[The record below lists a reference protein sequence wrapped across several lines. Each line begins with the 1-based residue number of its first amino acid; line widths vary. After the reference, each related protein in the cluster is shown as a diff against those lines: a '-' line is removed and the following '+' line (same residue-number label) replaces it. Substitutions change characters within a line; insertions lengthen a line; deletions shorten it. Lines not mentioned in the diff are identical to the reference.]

1 MRCMSSRLKLGGSK
15 DGRAGSAVTCLDGA
29 MLGGSKDG
37 PAGSAV
43 MWLDDGAM
51 LGGSKDGPAGSAMM
65 WLDDGAMLGGS
76 RDGPAGSAKDGVA
89 YRLNGSVRPSNWP
102 KKVGRDQPGLE
113 GWSLW

>member
-15 DGRAGSAVTCLDGA
+15 DGRAGSAVTCL
-29 MLGGSKDG
+29 
-37 PAGSAV
+37 
-43 MWLDDGAM
+43 DGAM